1 MQGMILLWLTAM
13 IPQLQPPPCDRF
25 TETCSSATAGQMAI
39 LFFSFGLISIGAGC
53 IRPCSNAFGADQL
66 DNEENPN
73 NESVL
78 QSFFNWYYA
87 ATGLSTIIA
96 FTVIVYIQDNLGWK
110 VGFAVP
116 AILMFLSALM
126 FLVGS
131 SQYIKVKASSSLF
144 TGFVQV
150 VVAAFR
156 NRKLN
161 LSHGSI
167 EQYYHSDDSEF
178 QVPTD
183 NLRYTSVNT
192 MMTRSFASMLDYPNH
207 LSLTFLST
215 LCRCLNRTCIIID
228 PDRDVNL
235 DGSASNPWRL
245 CTVDQVESLKALLRV
260 IPIWTTG
267 IMMHIN
273 LNQNSFATLQANTMD
288 RNILNFELPAGSLN
302 VFLVLTLTIWLT
314 FYDRILLPLLARFT
328 GRPRGGLSPKVRIGI
343 GLLVP
348 VAARAM
354 SAVVETIRRKTAIEE
369 GLEDE
374 PDGVVNVSSVAFAT
388 NNPAWIG

>member
-25 TETCSSATAGQMAI
+25 TDTCSSATAGQMAI

-53 IRPCSNAFGADQL
+53 IRPCSIAFGADQL

-78 QSFFNWYYA
+78 QSFFNWYCA

-131 SQYIKVKASSSLF
+131 SQYIKAKASSSLF

-161 LSHGSI
+161 LSHSSI
-167 EQYYHSDDSEF
+167 
-178 QVPTD
+178 
-183 NLRYTSVNT
+183 
-192 MMTRSFASMLDYPNH
+192 
-207 LSLTFLST
+207 
-215 LCRCLNRTCIIID
+215 
-228 PDRDVNL
+228 
-235 DGSASNPWRL
+235 
-245 CTVDQVESLKALLRV
+245 
-260 IPIWTTG
+260 
-267 IMMHIN
+267 
-273 LNQNSFATLQANTMD
+273 
-288 RNILNFELPAGSLN
+288 
-302 VFLVLTLTIWLT
+302 
-314 FYDRILLPLLARFT
+314 
-328 GRPRGGLSPKVRIGI
+328 
-343 GLLVP
+343 
-348 VAARAM
+348 
-354 SAVVETIRRKTAIEE
+354 
-369 GLEDE
+369 
-374 PDGVVNVSSVAFAT
+374 
-388 NNPAWIG
+388 

>member
-126 FLVGS
+126 FLMGS

-245 CTVDQVESLKALLRV
+245 CTVDQVESLKALLRSS
-260 IPIWTTG
+260 PFG
-267 IMMHIN
+267 
-273 LNQNSFATLQANTMD
+273 LQA
-288 RNILNFELPAGSLN
+288 S
-302 VFLVLTLTIWLT
+302 
-314 FYDRILLPLLARFT
+314 
-328 GRPRGGLSPKVRIGI
+328 
-343 GLLVP
+343 
-348 VAARAM
+348 
-354 SAVVETIRRKTAIEE
+354 
-369 GLEDE
+369 
-374 PDGVVNVSSVAFAT
+374 
-388 NNPAWIG
+388 